1 MLTKNKYKSSR
12 AGFISAIALLMLFIF
27 VTLSLSIAATT
38 DLELQKAN
46 NTKLILDAQLT
57 TESGLEYSTH
67 LLKSLEFS
75 GGASISNV
83 VDSLAA
89 ALSDELDGQALLQ
102 GELVAYDGNT
112 ISIPSIS
119 LGEGKSFRIELA
131 AASATELQLR
141 VFGQSSTPHGTVGRS
156 ISLNAELG
164 ASGNVDEYGVYSK
177 GPVTI
182 GQNFELWGANFPEE
196 GSVLSTDPDLAI
208 SIPSGYI
215 DGDVATS
222 DPNASV
228 DIGATINGYIL
239 TGVEAVAPVID
250 CSVFE
255 PYATNIVDGTTDTS
269 GGTFTNTRIIAGT
282 NPSFGSVTIL
292 GVMYIE
298 APNYVY
304 FNNNVS
310 ITGIIVSEDP
320 GAGAD
325 PDDHYVYFKNNL
337 TVNGLEELPDT
348 SDSNFDQLR
357 TMAGA
362 AFILPGFTLEFKNN
376 FSTVSG
382 HIVAERMIFKN
393 NMTGTI
399 HGSLIVLGDS
409 GLELKN
415 NGNLTIDNSKYGGG
429 TTAGVIP
436 GGTALKK
443 LSFVPETYYE
453 R

>member
-1 MLTKNKYKSSR
+1 MLTTRKHKTSK
-12 AGFISAIALLMLFIF
+12 AGFISIIALLMLFVF
-27 VTLSLSIAATT
+27 VSLSISIAATT

-46 NTKLILDAQLT
+46 NTKLIFEAQLA

-75 GGASISNV
+75 GGASISDV
-83 VDSLAA
+83 VDSLAV
-89 ALSDELDGQALLQ
+89 ALSNELDGQALLQ
-102 GELVAYDGNT
+102 GEPVAYDGNM

-119 LGEGKSFRIELA
+119 LSEGKSFRIELA

-141 VFGQSSTPHGTVGRS
+141 IYGQSSDPHGTVRRS

-164 ASGNVDEYGVYSK
+164 DSGSVDEYGIYSK

-182 GQNFELWGANFPEE
+182 GQNFELWGANSPEE
-196 GSVLSTDPDLAI
+196 GSVLSVASNEAI
-208 SIPSGYI
+208 SITSGYI

-228 DIGATINGYIL
+228 DIGATVNGYIL
-239 TGVEAVAPVID
+239 TEVEAVAPVID
-250 CSVFE
+250 GSVFE

-282 NPSFGSVTIL
+282 NPVFGSVTVT

-298 APNYVY
+298 APNYVN
-304 FNNNVS
+304 FNNNVN

-337 TVNGLEELPDT
+337 TMNGLEELPDT
-348 SDSNFDQLR
+348 SDFTELR
-357 TMAGA
+357 NMAGA

-376 FSTVSG
+376 FETVSG
-382 HIVAERMIFKN
+382 HIVADQIIFKN
-393 NMTGTI
+393 NMDGTI
-399 HGSLIVLGDS
+399 YGSLIVLGDD
-409 GLELKN
+409 GLTLKN

-429 TTAGVIP
+429 ATAGVTP
-436 GGTALKK
+436 GGTALKN
-443 LSFVPETYYE
+443 LSFVPDTYE
-453 R
+453 EN